1 MRSSTRF
8 RSRVRGVGG
17 GLAAGLAA
25 ALALTSTANA
35 ATGLPDRQMARSSL
49 TTATTLATAAGSAH
63 LSYWG
68 GRVVRNVRVVI
79 VVWGS
84 GTYQSQVTSNSSSNI
99 VSFYGGI
106 EKSSYVDWLREYNT
120 ASDAIGRGSVVG
132 RYVIMPAAHNNG
144 SVVDDVSNIRPELAA
159 QIRAHRLPA
168 PDANTVYALYFH
180 RGQVVRQG
188 GTDSSHG
195 FCAYHNTVRWSS
207 TLNLRYMVLPP
218 GATGTHCGP
227 LPGFGNLQIA
237 ASHELLEA
245 ITDPDVG
252 LATRV
257 GPPLAWY
264 DRANG
269 EIADICIG
277 NIASVRGGDGRMYTV
292 QRAWSN
298 RRRTCVAS

>member
-1 MRSSTRF
+1 
-8 RSRVRGVGG
+8 
-17 GLAAGLAA
+17 
-25 ALALTSTANA
+25 
-35 ATGLPDRQMARSSL
+35 
-49 TTATTLATAAGSAH
+49 
-63 LSYWG
+63 
-68 GRVVRNVRVVI
+68 VVRNARVVI

-84 GTYQSQVTSNSSSNI
+84 GTYQSQVTSTSPSNV
-99 VSFYGGI
+99 VSFYNAA

-120 ASDAIGRGSVVG
+120 TSDAIGRGSVVG
-132 RYVIMPAAHNNG
+132 RYTITPAAHNNG
-144 SVVDDVSNIRPELAA
+144 SVVDDVANIRPELAA
-159 QIRAHRLPA
+159 QIRAHHLPA
-168 PDANTVYALYFH
+168 PDGNTVYALFFH
-180 RGQVVRQG
+180 RGQVIRQG

-195 FCAYHNTVRWSS
+195 FCAYHSTARWSS

-227 LPGFGNLQIA
+227 VPGFGNLEIA

-269 EIADICIG
+269 EVADICVGITAV
-277 NIASVRGGDGRMYTV
+277 IRSADGHTYTV
-292 QRAWSN
+292 QKAWSN
-298 RRRTCVAS
+298 RRRSCVAS